1 MLRLTIFELKAVLK
15 DLMNVRANFLN
26 LLGLILIA
34 QSMYAQEQAIVID
47 VEFLEQSNVI
57 LYLLDQC
64 FLYIPLNTYLF
75 IGFLEVKVF

>member
-1 MLRLTIFELKAVLK
+1 
-15 DLMNVRANFLN
+15 
-26 LLGLILIA
+26 
-34 QSMYAQEQAIVID
+34 MYAQEQAIVID